1 MSVTGTGAG
10 SLSISGDGTAFAY
23 PIATGDGLLSI
34 SGSATAYAYAAAV
47 GDGTL
52 SISGSGAATAH
63 PAGVGAGALSI
74 TGTATA
80 AGYAAGTGDGRL
92 AISGAASGGPVVS
105 GVGAGTL
112 SITGDGG
119 DNPRAVGSG
128 SLSLSGSG
136 SAWVGSSAAG
146 VWLYIHTTPPAQVYQ
161 RDELRGR
168 LAQGLPMHRV
178 PFSVSATQASIGQ
191 RNDAFSVSL
200 DRPSYNL
207 RARIAAQAPYG
218 VRVDVMDGGTLSR
231 TGIVSSVSAGA
242 GGSIDLDCQ
251 GAGWADDLP
260 MRSSADMGEFRNPEP
275 LPWRFGRNAPG
286 RLVRLNAVGTRWL
299 WADHASSAIRSLTA
313 DGQPYD
319 AWTWRNDVD
328 GTGAPFTLV
337 QTSDAFDQ
345 GAELIATGDGA
356 LDPTAGTLMT
366 NPADVVYAIC
376 TRAGVSID
384 RGSMVAFRRECQSRA
399 LEVAGSIT
407 GGTLQAACAGIAD
420 SIYAAFSR
428 ELAGLMRLRP
438 RTSAQFEIPTA
449 DTPAATAQRDA
460 IATRIRARY
469 ALEDG
474 APRASVEMRAPA
486 VEALRGV
493 VVAEVTLPWIT
504 DARTAA
510 DVAGRIL
517 EDRARPRYVT
527 SAARQRRRYAPGDT
541 ATVAVASLGLEGVAM
556 VTAASIDERGSMPT
570 LELPVG
576 AAPAVEITAQSV
588 AYTPES
594 YTGATVS
601 TQGTDRVLRITD
613 ATGLPIADAL
623 CVLDGSIGRRTDRS
637 GRVSYTLSQM
647 PAGSHVIDITAQG
660 FQPFRLAV
668 RV

>member
-1 MSVTGTGAG
+1 MAG
-10 SLSISGDGTAFAY
+10 IW
-23 PIATGDGLLSI
+23 LL
-34 SGSATAYAYAAAV
+34 
-47 GDGTL
+47 
-52 SISGSGAATAH
+52 
-63 PAGVGAGALSI
+63 
-74 TGTATA
+74 
-80 AGYAAGTGDGRL
+80 
-92 AISGAASGGPVVS
+92 
-105 GVGAGTL
+105 
-112 SITGDGG
+112 
-119 DNPRAVGSG
+119 
-128 SLSLSGSG
+128 
-136 SAWVGSSAAG
+136 
-146 VWLYIHTTPPAQVYQ
+146 IHTAPLAQVYQ
-161 RDELRGR
+161 RDDTRAL
-168 LAQGLPMHRV
+168 LDPGLPAHNV

-242 GGSIDLDCQ
+242 GGSIELDCQ

-275 LPWRFGRNAPG
+275 LPWRFGRSVPG
-286 RLVRLNAVGTRWL
+286 RLVRLNAAGTRWL

-319 AWTWRNDVD
+319 AWTWRNDLD
-328 GTGAPFTLV
+328 ATGLPFTLV
-337 QTSDAFDQ
+337 QTADSFDE

-356 LDPTAGTLMT
+356 LDPVAGTLMT
-366 NPADVVYAIC
+366 NPADVVYALC
-376 TRAGVSID
+376 DRAGVVVD
-384 RGSMVAFRRECQSRA
+384 RGAMVAFRSECQSRA

-407 GGTLQAACAGIAD
+407 GGTLQAACAGIAE
-420 SIYAAFSR
+420 SIYAAFAR
-428 ELAGLMRLRP
+428 ELPGLMRLRP
-438 RTSAQFEIPTA
+438 RTSAQHEIPTA
-449 DTPAATAQRDA
+449 DTPTATAQRDA

-474 APRASVEMRAPA
+474 KPRANVLMRAPS

-517 EDRARPRYVT
+517 SDRARPRYVAV
-527 SAARQRRRYAPGDT
+527 AARQRRRYAPGDT
-541 ATVAVASLGLEGVAM
+541 AGMVVASLGLEGVAL
-556 VTAASIDERGSMPT
+556 VTAASIDERGSVPT

-576 AAPAVEITAQSV
+576 AEPVVEITAQSV

-613 ATGLPIADAL
+613 STGRPIVGAR
-623 CVLDGSIGRRTDRS
+623 CVLDGSITRQTDGS
-637 GRVSYTLSQM
+637 GRVTFSVSIM
-647 PAGSHVIDITAQG
+647 PAGAHTIAVTATG
-660 FQPFRLAV
+660 FQPFTLPV
-668 RV
+668 TV